1 MLVFDEG
8 HDSWF
13 PVSKHQGY
21 LSAVRLKITIVLVL
35 GEGQGM

>member
-13 PVSKHQGY
+13 PVSKHQGH
-21 LSAVRLKITIVLVL
+21 SWPVDSIVLVL
-35 GEGQGM
+35 REGQGM

>member
-8 HDSWF
+8 HDSNS
-13 PVSKHQGY
+13 PVSKHRGY
-21 LSAVRLKITIVLVL
+21 FSAGRLKITIVLVL